1 MKLNFLLYFLFIFFS
16 FTGCTSIKT
25 STSNVSNNS
34 VNIVD
39 KNVSILKNDNL
50 NAMEEISI
58 DKIEEIQRSLTDII
72 GNYKD
77 NISIYYYNF
86 TSKNQYTLNENIYHV
101 TASLKKVPL
110 AMQVLDKVYAGEIT
124 LNTEISYEHS
134 DYADGTGILQFEE
147 TIGSR
152 SIEELLML
160 SLTESDNIAYNM
172 LNRLCEYTLIDY
184 VNSLIGENSMIVD
197 DNNFS
202 RLTAKHNFEILY
214 NLYTNHNNNPYY
226 ELIINYLKDTAF
238 NDSINKYLPKGSVA
252 HKIGSY
258 YRSYHD
264 EAIVFGKEDYILVIL
279 TKDIGKLNND
289 PELEEDSEERN
300 LVDWGKESFELMAK
314 ISKTIYDIVNN

>member
-16 FTGCTSIKT
+16 FTGCASIKA
-25 STSNVSNNS
+25 SNTNISNNS
-34 VNIVD
+34 VNIID
-39 KNVSILKNDNL
+39 ENFSILKNDNL
-50 NAMEEISI
+50 SAI
-58 DKIEEIQRSLTDII
+58 DKIKKIQTSLRGII

-86 TSKNQYTLNENIYHV
+86 TSKNQYTLNENIYYV

-110 AMQVLDKVYAGEIT
+110 AMQVLDKVYSDEIT

-147 TIGSR
+147 NIGSR

-172 LNRLCEYTLIDY
+172 LNKFCEYTLIDY
-184 VNSLIGENSMIVD
+184 VNSLIGENSMIID

-214 NLYTNHNNNPYY
+214 NLYTNPNNNPYY

-238 NDSINKYLPKGSVA
+238 NDSINKYLPKDSVS

-264 EAIVFGKEDYILVIL
+264 EAIIFGKQDYILVIL

-289 PELEEDSEERN
+289 PEIEEDSEERN